1 MEISD
6 TEETAY
12 LAFLFGMWFHT
23 RELVGK
29 PTRAEAEQAMA
40 DLPPRMRED
49 VIEMLG
55 SHNQLALPDLSL
67 Q

>member
-1 MEISD
+1 MQIGDSD
-6 TEETAY
+6 ETAY
-12 LAFLFGMWFHT
+12 VAFLLGMWFHT

-29 PTRAEAEQAMA
+29 PTRTEAEKAMA

-55 SHNQLALPDLSL
+55 GLNQLALPSL
-67 Q
+67 ELQ